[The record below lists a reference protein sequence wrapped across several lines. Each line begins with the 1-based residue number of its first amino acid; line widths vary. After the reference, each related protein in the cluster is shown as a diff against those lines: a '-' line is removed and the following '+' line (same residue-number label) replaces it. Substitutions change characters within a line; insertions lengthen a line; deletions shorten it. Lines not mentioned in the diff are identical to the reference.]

1 MATATFIP
9 KTSVLTVNAV
19 DLSDQVQKA
28 TMRFEY
34 DALPTDT
41 IASAAHS
48 FTAGLEN
55 NSCSITFLASY
66 ATSEPW
72 ATLSS
77 LVGTT
82 TTITIK
88 PATGAASATN
98 PVHTLTGTFCPGFD
112 VYSGSAGELM
122 QIVFETQG
130 GVYTSV
136 TS

>member
-9 KTSVLTVNAV
+9 KTSVLTVNSV
-19 DLSDQVQKA
+19 DLSDQVVSA

-34 DALPTDT
+34 DALPIDT
-41 IASAAHS
+41 IASSAHN

-66 ATSEPW
+66 ASSEPW

-88 PATGAASATN
+88 PATGASSATN
-98 PVHTLTGTFCPGFD
+98 PTHTLTGTFVPGFD

-122 QIVFETQG
+122 QIVLETQG
-130 GVYTSV
+130 GSYTSV

>member
-1 MATATFIP
+1 MATATFVP
-9 KTSVLTVNAV
+9 RTSVLTVNSV
-19 DLSDQVQKA
+19 DLSDQVVSA
-28 TMRFEY
+28 TMRYEV
-34 DALPTDT
+34 DALPADT
-41 IASAAHS
+41 IADSAHKFAQ
-48 FTAGLEN
+48 GLEN

-72 ATLSS
+72 ATLNA
-77 LVGTT
+77 LVGAT

-130 GVYTSV
+130 GTYTTV